1 MAYPFNKP
9 IWNKISVL
17 SLVFLLG
24 GVGTIGFLGYSY
36 VRSPIYTQVGKEKQQ
51 PIPFS
56 HELHVNQLQMDCRF
70 CHTSVETSSF
80 AGIPTTDTCLK
91 CHSVVKKDSPLL
103 APLHASKETNMPIEW
118 VRVHDLP
125 DHVYFD
131 HSIHVN
137 KGIGCV
143 QCHGQVDQME
153 VVSRQSTL
161 LMQWCLDCHRH
172 PQVNA
177 GKPKDAFKMST
188 DETDHSS
195 ITNQSQVA
203 ANPEDLAIYMD
214 FLEKFSSKD
223 AEFNPQQYQVPA
235 VNSQMNCSAC
245 HR

>member
-1 MAYPFNKP
+1 MPYPFRQP

-17 SLVFLLG
+17 SLLLAAGTVALLG
-24 GVGTIGFLGYSY
+24 FMGYSY

-56 HELHVNQLQMDCRF
+56 HELHVGQLQMDCRF
-70 CHTSVETSSF
+70 CHTSVENSSF

-103 APLHASKETNMPIEW
+103 APLHASKASNMPIEW

-143 QCHGQVDQME
+143 TCHGQIDQME
-153 VVSRQSTL
+153 VVSRDNTL
-161 LMQWCLDCHRH
+161 LMKWCLDCHRH
-172 PQVNA
+172 PEINRREPKDVFDMVTGDSGSARMTNQAQVNPSSDDMSTYVRFLEEFA
-177 GKPKDAFKMST
+177 DKDAQ
-188 DETDHSS
+188 
-195 ITNQSQVA
+195 I
-203 ANPEDLAIYMD
+203 NP
-214 FLEKFSSKD
+214 
-223 AEFNPQQYQVPA
+223 NQYQLQK
-235 VNSQMNCSAC
+235 VNRPMNCSAC